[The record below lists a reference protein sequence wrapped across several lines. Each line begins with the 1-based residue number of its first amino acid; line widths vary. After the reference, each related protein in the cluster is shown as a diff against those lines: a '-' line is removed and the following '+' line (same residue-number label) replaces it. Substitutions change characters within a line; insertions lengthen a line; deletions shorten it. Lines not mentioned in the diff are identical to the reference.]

1 MHNMKKTFITSLIL
15 KPAQFKIAL
24 VFAGLL
30 AFTGLQVNAQD
41 AAKEDR
47 ITYGAKVG
55 IVRANIAQDF
65 ENVADA
71 RSGFAGGLFM
81 TYKINSWLSVSPELM
96 YARSG
101 ANLRPGTS
109 IWNLYVTDYNGFP
122 QIGIPDFDDIDIV
135 KSSLNMHNVDLN
147 AFAVFHPAL
156 LRGAIQPRFFVGP
169 SIAYNMY
176 TRAQQ
181 RAVLNIFNPDAAI
194 SQSPEFTANRNWSSR
209 IRNWD
214 MAAVIGAGLDFNAHK
229 LKYTIDVR
237 YRAGVSQ
244 INAYRNEVNQN
255 DFQSQ
260 NVLIMFGIGF

>member
-1 MHNMKKTFITSLIL
+1 MKKTFITSLIL
-15 KPAQFKIAL
+15 KPAQFNIAL
-24 VFAGLL
+24 VILVLL
-30 AFTGLQVNAQD
+30 AFTGLQVKAQD

-71 RSGFAGGLFM
+71 RSGFAGGLSM
-81 TYKINSWLSVSPELM
+81 TYRINDWLSVSPELI

-101 ANLRPGTS
+101 ANLRPDTN

-122 QIGIPDFDDIDIV
+122 QIGIEDFDDIDIT
-135 KSSLNMHNVDLN
+135 KSAINMHNVDLN

-181 RAVLNIFNPDAAI
+181 RASIEGFSFN
-194 SQSPEFTANRNWSSR
+194 ANRNWSSR

-214 MAAVIGAGLDFNAHK
+214 MAAVVGAGLDFNAHK
-229 LKYTIDVR
+229 LKYTFDVR

-244 INAYRNEVNQN
+244 INAFRNEVNQN